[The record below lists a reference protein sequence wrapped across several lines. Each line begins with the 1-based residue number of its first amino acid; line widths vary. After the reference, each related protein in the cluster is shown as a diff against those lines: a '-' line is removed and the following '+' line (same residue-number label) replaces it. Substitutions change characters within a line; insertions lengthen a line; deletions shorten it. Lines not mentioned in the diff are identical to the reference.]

1 MKRSPWGRKF
11 LAGLSVVGFAVL
23 SIFSY
28 AVDEPKDAETISTPA
43 GSGLYLK
50 VQLAGPV
57 KMSKLKPGEV
67 VEGKLTRDVYSADR
81 ELFPAGSSVRV
92 TVDHLE
98 KRRRPKND
106 HWPWAIN
113 MFTPRHENYP
123 AFKSGTVSGAGGDST
138 LQVSLISVS
147 RRREVHAKAKGSKA
161 GQQSG
166 QEGSVDVGPAN
177 SKKLKAPVMI
187 LEASGISDS
196 SVVVANKSD
205 NGASESASS
214 EPQTLPAGMRCK
226 ILLLGDVSASK
237 SKPGDAIQARLLEPV
252 FLNSHVVLPAG
263 SLFEGKV
270 IRKTP
275 PRWLSRA
282 GSLYLTFTGLTLPE
296 GDHIPIAASLAG
308 AELDRLSHTRMD
320 AEGQLHGER
329 PGKAWM
335 AINLGVTAGI
345 AKEVDDGLQLVIEAI
360 VSTATDVST
369 AGTARIVA
377 SCASGLY
384 MVTRHGRD
392 VVLPRFTE
400 MDISLDRAVSL
411 KPAPGDSVGAAGGK

>member
-28 AVDEPKDAETISTPA
+28 AVDKPKDAEAISTPA

-50 VQLAGPV
+50 VQLPGPV

-147 RRREVHAKAKGSKA
+147 RRREVHAKPKGSKA
-161 GQQSG
+161 GQQSA

-177 SKKLKAPVMI
+177 GKKLKAPVMI